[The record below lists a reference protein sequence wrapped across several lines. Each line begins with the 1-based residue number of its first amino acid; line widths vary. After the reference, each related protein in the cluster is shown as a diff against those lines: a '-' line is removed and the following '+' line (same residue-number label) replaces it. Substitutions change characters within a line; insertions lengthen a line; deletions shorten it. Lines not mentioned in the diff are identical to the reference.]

1 MCARAFNVIIYG
13 RGGLAGR
20 LRDVLFWTQGK
31 GVAILD
37 PEDQIEISR
46 RRAAFLAQTAKSNA
60 TFAGFVTF
68 PAAYGS
74 GPRSELSIVNTSGQ
88 RFQRRRGHSAMALGP
103 GGRRR
108 KGGNPA

>member
-1 MCARAFNVIIYG
+1 MRV
-13 RGGLAGR
+13 
-20 LRDVLFWTQGK
+20 VLFWTQGK
-31 GVAILD
+31 GAAILD

-74 GPRSELSIVNTSGQ
+74 GPRSELSIVNTTGQ
-88 RFQRRRGHSAMALGP
+88 RFQRRRGHSAIALRP

-108 KGGNPA
+108 KRGNPA